1 LTAGCDMVL
10 LCNQSLDNSGGGD
23 AIDELISGLT
33 EAEVKGQ
40 WQASDASELRRR
52 ALLPV
57 APAVEWDAL
66 MVQPAYMHA
75 LDWIA

>member
-1 LTAGCDMVL
+1 M
-10 LCNQSLDNSGGGD
+10 
-23 AIDELISGLT
+23 
-33 EAEVKGQ
+33 
-40 WQASDASELRRR
+40 RRR

-57 APAVEWDAL
+57 TPAVEWDAL